1 MNKKYILFIKC
12 DTIIIRIK
20 GDNMD
25 KEFSVLKEVAQ
36 KLAGD
41 TVVSDYVRCGHVACA
56 MLTDKGNVYTGI
68 SINAKCG
75 IGFCAEHSAIADMLK
90 AGEKRIVKLVAA
102 SENSV
107 VVSCGRCL
115 EFIRQLDNENVNT
128 KILLPNGEVRLL
140 SDLLPVRWDIN
151 EL

>member
-1 MNKKYILFIKC
+1 
-12 DTIIIRIK
+12 
-20 GDNMD
+20 MD
-25 KEFSVLKEVAQ
+25 KEFEILKEVAK

-41 TVVSDYVRCGHVACA
+41 KTISKYVRCGHVACA
-56 MLTDKGNVYTGI
+56 LLTNNGNVYTGI

-90 AGEKRIVKLVAA
+90 AGESQITKIVSS
-102 SENSV
+102 SENDV

-115 EFIRQLDNENVNT
+115 EFIRQISDKNLDT
-128 KILLPNGEVRLL
+128 KVLLKNGEVKKV
-140 SDLLPVRWDIN
+140 SELLPVRWDFD

>member
-1 MNKKYILFIKC
+1 
-12 DTIIIRIK
+12 
-20 GDNMD
+20 MD
-25 KEFSVLKEVAQ
+25 KEFEVLRSVAK

-56 MLTDKGNVYTGI
+56 LLTNDGNVYTGI

-90 AGEKRIVKLVAA
+90 AGESRIVKIVSS
-102 SENSV
+102 SENDV

-115 EFIRQLDNENVNT
+115 EFIRQLNKENVNA
-128 KILLPNGEVRLL
+128 KVLLRNGEVKTVGE
-140 SDLLPVRWDIN
+140 LLPVRWNID

>member
-1 MNKKYILFIKC
+1 
-12 DTIIIRIK
+12 
-20 GDNMD
+20 MD
-25 KEFSVLKEVAQ
+25 KEFEVLKEVA
-36 KLAGD
+36 KRLAGD

-56 MLTDKGNVYTGI
+56 LLTDKGNVYTGI

-90 AGEKRIVKLVAA
+90 AGESRIVKIV
-102 SENSV
+102 SSSKNDV

-115 EFIRQLDNENVNT
+115 EFIRQINEENVNAKVLLKT
-128 KILLPNGEVRLL
+128 GDVKTVDELLPI
-140 SDLLPVRWDIN
+140 RWNLD

>member
-1 MNKKYILFIKC
+1 
-12 DTIIIRIK
+12 
-20 GDNMD
+20 MD
-25 KEFSVLKEVAQ
+25 KEFEVLKEVA
-36 KLAGD
+36 KSLAGD

-56 MLTDKGNVYTGI
+56 LLTDKGNVYTGI

-90 AGEKRIVKLVAA
+90 AGESRIVKIV
-102 SENSV
+102 SSSKNDV

-115 EFIRQLDNENVNT
+115 EFIRQINEENVNAKVLLKT
-128 KILLPNGEVRLL
+128 GDVKTVDELLPI
-140 SDLLPVRWDIN
+140 RWNLD

>member
-1 MNKKYILFIKC
+1 
-12 DTIIIRIK
+12 
-20 GDNMD
+20 MD
-25 KEFSVLKEVAQ
+25 KEFLLLKDVAM

-41 TVVSDYVRCGHVACA
+41 TTVSKYVRCGHVACA
-56 MLTDKGNVYTGI
+56 LLTDKGNVYTGI

-90 AGEKRIVKLVAA
+90 AGESKIVKLVSA

-115 EFIRQLDNENVNT
+115 EFIRQIDEYNVNKL
-128 KILLPNGEVRLL
+128 KI
-140 SDLLPVRWDIN
+140 S
-151 EL
+151 

>member
-1 MNKKYILFIKC
+1 
-12 DTIIIRIK
+12 
-20 GDNMD
+20 MD
-25 KEFSVLKEVAQ
+25 KEFEVLKSVAQ

-56 MLTDKGNVYTGI
+56 LLTDAGNVYTGI

-90 AGEKRIVKLVAA
+90 AGESHIVKIV
-102 SENSV
+102 SSGSNNV

-115 EFIRQLDNENVNT
+115 EFIRQLNEKNLDT
-128 KILLPNGEVRLL
+128 KVLLKNGEVKKV
-140 SDLLPVRWDIN
+140 SELLPERWNIG

>member
-1 MNKKYILFIKC
+1 
-12 DTIIIRIK
+12 
-20 GDNMD
+20 MD
-25 KEFSVLKEVAQ
+25 KEFDVLKEVAK

-41 TVVSDYVRCGHVACA
+41 TVVSKYVRCGHVACA
-56 MLTDKGNVYTGI
+56 LLTSNGNVYTGV

-90 AGEKRIVKLVAA
+90 AGESKISKIVSS
-102 SENSV
+102 SESSV

-115 EFIRQLDNENVNT
+115 EFIRQLDEDNVNT
-128 KILLPNGEVRLL
+128 KILLSTGETKTVGE
-140 SDLLPVRWDIN
+140 LLPVRWNID

>member
-1 MNKKYILFIKC
+1 
-12 DTIIIRIK
+12 
-20 GDNMD
+20 MD
-25 KEFSVLKEVAQ
+25 KEFLILKEVAM

-41 TVVSDYVRCGHVACA
+41 TTVSKYVRCGHVACA
-56 MLTDKGNVYTGI
+56 LLTDKGNIYTGI

-90 AGEKRIVKLVAA
+90 AGESKIVKLVSA
-102 SENSV
+102 SQNSV

-115 EFIRQLDNENVNT
+115 EFIRQINEENVNT
-128 KILLPNGEVRLL
+128 KILLQDGEVKTL
-140 SDLLPVRWDIN
+140 DELLPIRWSID

>member
-1 MNKKYILFIKC
+1 
-12 DTIIIRIK
+12 
-20 GDNMD
+20 MD
-25 KEFSVLKEVAQ
+25 KEFLILKEVAM

-41 TVVSDYVRCGHVACA
+41 TTVSKYVRCGHVACA
-56 MLTDKGNVYTGI
+56 LLTDKGNIYTGI

-90 AGEKRIVKLVAA
+90 AGESKIIKLVSA
-102 SENSV
+102 SQNSV

-115 EFIRQLDNENVNT
+115 EFIRQINEENVNT
-128 KILLPNGEVRLL
+128 KILLQDNTIKTLDE
-140 SDLLPVRWDIN
+140 LLPIRWNID